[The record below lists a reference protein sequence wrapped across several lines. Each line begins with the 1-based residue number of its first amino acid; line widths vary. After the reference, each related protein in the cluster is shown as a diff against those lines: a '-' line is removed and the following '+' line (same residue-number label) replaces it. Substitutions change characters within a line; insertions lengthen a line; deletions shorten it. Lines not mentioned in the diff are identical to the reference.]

1 MPDTPPASDTPESPP
16 PSPPSQQA
24 SSNRAVM
31 LILSYLGILALV
43 PLLVEK
49 DDPEVQWHAKQGLVL
64 LGSWI
69 VLHIVLA
76 ILYSFPFLGMFLG
89 CAVAPLLW
97 LVILVIHIVAMIKAL
112 EGKRF
117 IIPVISDYADKW
129 P

>member
-1 MPDTPPASDTPESPP
+1 MQDTPPASDTPESPP

-24 SSNRAVM
+24 SANRTVM

-69 VLHIVLA
+69 ILHIVLA
-76 ILYSFPFLGMFLG
+76 TLYSFPFLGVFLG

-97 LVILVIHIVAMIKAL
+97 LVILVVHIVAMIKAL
-112 EGKRF
+112 EGKRL

>member
-1 MPDTPPASDTPESPP
+1 MQDTPPASDTPESPP
-16 PSPPSQQA
+16 PSPPSQQESA
-24 SSNRAVM
+24 NRTVM

-69 VLHIVLA
+69 VIFIALA
-76 ILYSFPFLGMFLG
+76 MLSSFPFIGMFLG
-89 CAVAPLLW
+89 VAVAPLLW
-97 LVILVIHIVAMIKAL
+97 LVILVVHIVAMIKAL
-112 EGKRF
+112 EGKRL

-129 P
+129 S